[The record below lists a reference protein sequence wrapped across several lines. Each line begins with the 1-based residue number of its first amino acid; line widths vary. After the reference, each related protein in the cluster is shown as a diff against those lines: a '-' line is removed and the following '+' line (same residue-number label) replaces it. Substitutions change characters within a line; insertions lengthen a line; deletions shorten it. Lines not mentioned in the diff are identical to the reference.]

1 MFPEGGGPV
10 KNLCILN
17 DALNFIEDH
26 LREEFTQP
34 DIAGYCCCSLSS
46 LQKLFSYAFH
56 IGVGDYVTRR
66 RLTCCARE
74 LVSSDKSILELA
86 LDWGYQSQE
95 ALTRAFA
102 RMWGEPP
109 AAFRKNRRFTGIFP
123 RFESIEN
130 ENGGRIMRKYDI
142 SELYD
147 VLTQAR
153 GTYVLAFDIQNLIPI
168 NAISTKAGDIAI
180 RESLRRIEDAAEE
193 DMLLFRIG
201 GDEFALVTGL
211 SDEAAADALAK
222 KVTDRNGEAVEW
234 EGKKI
239 PLSLYSAKM
248 KIADKSIR
256 YSELYPEIYSA
267 LMEAK
272 K

>member
-1 MFPEGGGPV
+1 M

-17 DALNFIEDH
+17 DALNYIEDH
-26 LREEFTQP
+26 LREDFSQS
-34 DIAGYCCCSLSS
+34 DIAAYCCCSLSS

-56 IGVGDYVTRR
+56 IGVSDYVTRR

-74 LVSSDKSILELA
+74 LVKSDRSILDLA

-109 AAFRKNRRFTGIFP
+109 ASFRKSRKFTGMFP
-123 RFESIEN
+123 KFEILDN

-142 SELYD
+142 TELYD
-147 VLTQAR
+147 LLSQAR
-153 GTYVLAFDIQNLIPI
+153 GTYMLAFDIQNLVPI
-168 NAISTKAGDIAI
+168 NEISRKAGDIAI
-180 RESLRRIEDAAEE
+180 RESMRRIEDAAGEK
-193 DMLLFRIG
+193 MLFFRIG

-211 SDEAAADALAK
+211 ADEAEADAVAK
-222 KVTDRNGEAVEW
+222 KVTDRNGEPVDW
-234 EGKKI
+234 EGRKI

-248 KIADKSIR
+248 KIEDKAIR
-256 YSELYPEIYSA
+256 YSELYPEIYNALISA
-267 LMEAK
+267 KRQSE
-272 K
+272 

>member
-1 MFPEGGGPV
+1 V

-17 DALNFIEDH
+17 DALNYIEDH
-26 LREEFTQP
+26 LREDFSQS
-34 DIAGYCCCSLSS
+34 DIAAYCCCSLSS

-56 IGVGDYVTRR
+56 IGVSDYVTRR

-74 LVSSDKSILELA
+74 LVQSDRSILDLA

-109 AAFRKNRRFTGIFP
+109 ASFRKSRKFTGMFP

-142 SELYD
+142 TELYD
-147 VLTQAR
+147 LLSQAR
-153 GTYVLAFDIQNLIPI
+153 GTYVLAFDIQNLVPI
-168 NAISTKAGDIAI
+168 NEISRKAGDIAI
-180 RESLRRIEDAAEE
+180 RESMRRIEDAAGEE
-193 DMLLFRIG
+193 MLFFRIG

-211 SDEAAADALAK
+211 TDENDADALAQ
-222 KVTDRNGEAVEW
+222 KVTARNGEAIEW
-234 EGKKI
+234 EGQKI
-239 PLSLYSAKM
+239 PLSLYCAKM
-248 KIADKSIR
+248 KIEDRSIR
-256 YSELYPEIYSA
+256 YSELYPEIYKALISA
-267 LMEAK
+267 KQKTE
-272 K
+272 